1 MMGAVIQDSINMQKR
16 FMIYGAL
23 AVVALALGV
32 IALNT
37 HGISSRQVAVRPIPV
52 LPVDVQGAA
61 ERLAEAVR
69 LRTVAARDD
78 PALNAGQF
86 SALHELLRLRFPK
99 THATLQ
105 REVVGGLSLLYTWQ
119 GSAPAAAPILLM
131 AHQDVVAVSPGTEQD
146 WAVGAFEGVVKDGFV
161 WGRGVWDNKGSLMAQ
176 LEAVEL
182 LIASGYRP
190 QRTVYLAFGAD
201 EEIGGLRGAAAIAAL
216 LKQRQVRLG
225 LVLDEGLLITEGV
238 MPGVSQPT
246 ALIGVA
252 EKGYLSLEL
261 TARTAP
267 GHASMPP
274 AKASSA
280 IAQMAAAL
288 KAIDDNQFPGRI
300 DGVVR
305 EMFDT
310 LAPEMHGFSRLA
322 LSNLWLFGPIVQR
335 QLAARPSTAALLHT
349 TTSLTTVHA
358 GQSENVLPGLAT
370 ATINYRLMPG
380 ESTERVVSL
389 ARQQIRFASGSD
401 AFELKVL
408 PGAANA
414 SPAASTASYEYDLLQ
429 RTIREV
435 FPGTLVAPGLLVG
448 GSDSKHFGELS
459 QNIFKFSPVRARP
472 QDLSRFHGTDERISL
487 DNLAE
492 LIRFYHRFVV
502 RAAQAGPATDFPNSP

>member
-1 MMGAVIQDSINMQKR
+1 MQKK
-16 FMIYGAL
+16 FIYGAL
-23 AVVALALGV
+23 GIVALTLTALAV
-32 IALNT
+32 NT
-37 HGISSRQVAVRPIPV
+37 LRLPSRQVQVPPAAL
-52 LPVDVQGAA
+52 LPVDIQGAA
-61 ERLAEAVR
+61 QRLAEAVR
-69 LRTVAARDD
+69 LQTIAARND
-78 PALNAGQF
+78 PALNAAQF
-86 SALHELLRLRFPK
+86 RQLHELLRLRFPK

-119 GSAPAAAPILLM
+119 GSQPAAQPILLM

-146 WAVGAFEGVVKDGFV
+146 WTVGAFDGVVKDGFV

-182 LIASGYRP
+182 LIESGYRP

-216 LKQRQVRLG
+216 LKQRQVRLD
-225 LVLDEGLLITEGV
+225 LVLDEGLLITDGV
-238 MPGVSQPT
+238 MPGVRQPT

-252 EKGYLSLEL
+252 EKGYLSLEVEV
-261 TARTAP
+261 RSAP

-280 IAQMAAAL
+280 IALMAGAL
-288 KAIDDNQFPGRI
+288 KEVDDEQFPGRI

-310 LAPEMHGFSRLA
+310 LAPEMQGFSRIA
-322 LSNLWLFGPIVQR
+322 LSNLWLFGPIVRR
-335 QLAARPSTAALLHT
+335 QLEAKPSTGALLHT

-358 GQSENVLPGLAT
+358 GQSENVLPGVAT

-380 ESTERVVSL
+380 ETTERVVGL
-389 ARQQIRFASGSD
+389 ARQQIRLATGSD

-414 SPAASTASYEYDLLQ
+414 SPAASTASYQYGQLQ

-448 GSDSKHFGELS
+448 GSDSKHFGQLS

-487 DNLAE
+487 SNLAE
-492 LIRFYHRFVV
+492 LIRFYHRFLV
-502 RAAQAGPATDFPNSP
+502 RAAQVPATGSPGGS